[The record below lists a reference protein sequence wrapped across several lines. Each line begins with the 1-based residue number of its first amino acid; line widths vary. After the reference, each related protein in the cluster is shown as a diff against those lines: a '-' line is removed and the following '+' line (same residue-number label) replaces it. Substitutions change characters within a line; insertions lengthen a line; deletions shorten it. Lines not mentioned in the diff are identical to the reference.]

1 MECVSARLVVHL
13 PDGGDRV
20 EYLHEGRTDVGRA
33 ADASIRFTLPEVSAH
48 HAELRWDGRQLLMR
62 DLASTNGTTVN
73 GRQVSAWT
81 ELTDGDRIRWGPVAA
96 DVVLGRPEHPAVSG
110 AFPDRGDTVVAP
122 LRQVTSP
129 QPGANARP
137 SARRVFISHASEDRR
152 LAREVA
158 AILRR
163 QGWEP
168 WIDESDIRGGGPW
181 AASIQQA
188 LRSSSV
194 VVLLITADSV
204 SKEWVLDEIQAAR
217 NLRVPIIPAVL
228 EFVRLP
234 DELQFMLQ
242 RTETVDVSALTT
254 FSSDDQQQRNA
265 AAARLDEAIL
275 NVLEHQGRLNPD
287 RVRMRIGRVIQAIG
301 IVLLIGGFAGFTT
314 TAITEMPHLTSGSFP
329 VGVLISFGGF
339 FCGMI
344 LAGTGTALVRAA
356 RAKGL

>member
-1 MECVSARLVVHL
+1 MEGVSARLIVHL

-20 EYLHEGRTDVGRA
+20 EYLQVGRTDVGRS

-48 HAELRWDGRQLLMR
+48 HAELRWNGTQLQMR
-62 DLASTNGTTVN
+62 DLASTNGTMVN

-81 ELTDGDRIRWGPVAA
+81 ELKDGDRIRWGPVAA
-96 DVVLGRPEHPAVSG
+96 DVVLGRPEQSAAPA
-110 AFPDRGDTVVAP
+110 AFPDRGDTVLTPVHTA
-122 LRQVTSP
+122 TSP
-129 QPGANARP
+129 PPGADARP
-137 SARRVFISHASEDRR
+137 SARRIFISHASEDRR

-158 AILRR
+158 ATLRR

-168 WIDESDIRGGGPW
+168 WLDESDIRGGGPW

-188 LRSSSV
+188 LRSCSA

-242 RTETVDVSALTT
+242 RTESVDVSALTT

-265 AAARLDEAIL
+265 AAARLDDAIL
-275 NVLEHQGRLNPD
+275 NVLERQGRLNPD

-301 IVLLIGGFAGFTT
+301 TVLLIGGFAAFTY
-314 TAITEMPHLTSGSFP
+314 TAFTEMPHATSAGFP
-329 VGVLISFGGF
+329 APVLVSFGAF
-339 FCGMI
+339 FCGI
-344 LAGTGTALVRAA
+344 IFAGTGTALVRAA

>member
-1 MECVSARLVVHL
+1 MEGVSARLVVHL

-20 EYLHEGRTDVGRA
+20 EYLHEGRTDVGRS
-33 ADASIRFTLPEVSAH
+33 ADANIRFTLPEVSAH
-48 HAELRWDGRQLLMR
+48 HAELRWDGTQLQMR

-73 GRQVSAWT
+73 GRQVLAWT
-81 ELTDGDRIRWGPVAA
+81 ELRDGDRIRWGPVAA
-96 DVVLGRPEHPAVSG
+96 DVLLGRPDQPAASG
-110 AFPDRGDTVVAP
+110 SVRDRGDTVVS
-122 LRQVTSP
+122 RVSP
-129 QPGANARP
+129 VASPRRGAEARP
-137 SARRVFISHASEDRR
+137 PARRIFISHASEDKRM
-152 LAREVA
+152 AREVA

-168 WIDESDIRGGGPW
+168 WLDESDIRGGGPW

-188 LRSSSV
+188 LRTCSV
-194 VVLLITADSV
+194 VVLLITAESV
-204 SKEWVLDEIQAAR
+204 SKDWVLDEIQAAR

-242 RTETVDVSALTT
+242 RTESIDVSALTT

-265 AAARLDEAIL
+265 AATRLDDAIL
-275 NVLEHQGRLNPD
+275 NVLERQGRLNPD
-287 RVRMRIGRVIQAIG
+287 RVRMRVGRVIQAIG
-301 IVLLIGGFAGFTT
+301 TVLLIGGFAAFTYTGFTAT
-314 TAITEMPHLTSGSFP
+314 SQFTSGGFP
-329 VGVLISFGGF
+329 VSVLVSFGVF

-344 LAGTGTALVRAA
+344 VAGTGTALVRAA